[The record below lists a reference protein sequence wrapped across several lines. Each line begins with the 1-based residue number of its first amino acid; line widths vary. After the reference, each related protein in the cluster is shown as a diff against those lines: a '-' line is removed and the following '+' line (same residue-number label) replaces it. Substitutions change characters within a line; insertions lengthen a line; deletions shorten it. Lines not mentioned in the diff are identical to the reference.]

1 MGMGGGG
8 GGTAPP
14 AGLSPLQQQQFQ
26 QGNQLITQ
34 NTPMANVAMQRN
46 LQAQQAVNNFLVNRA
61 KFNDVQMGYANQ
73 QAKWARGGLMAQG
86 LGQVNRALSGPIL
99 APGIQ
104 QRTGARFGVA
114 ADPTTQAAMDQQRAL
129 TETSARVGLGNQAR
143 FGLAQ
148 AQRDMRFGGM

>member
-1 MGMGGGG
+1 MGGGG
-8 GGTAPP
+8 ATAPP

-26 QGNQLITQ
+26 QGNQLIND
-34 NTPMANVAMQRN
+34 NTPMANIAMQRN
-46 LQAQQAVNNFLVNRA
+46 LQAQQAVNNFMANRA
-61 KFNDVQMGYANQ
+61 KFSDAQMGYANQ

-86 LGQVNRALSGPIL
+86 LGQVNRALSGPSL
-99 APGIQ
+99 APGMQ
-104 QRTGARFGVA
+104 QRTAARFGVA
-114 ADPTTQAAMDQQRAL
+114 ADPATQAALAQQQAL

>member
-86 LGQVNRALSGPIL
+86 LGQVNRALSGPSL

-114 ADPTTQAAMDQQRAL
+114 ADPSTQAAMDQQRAL

>member
-1 MGMGGGG
+1 MGMGSGGG
-8 GGTAPP
+8 GAVPP
-14 AGLSPLQQQQFQ
+14 AGLSPLQQQQFN
-26 QGNQLITQ
+26 QGNQLINQ

-46 LQAQQAVNNFLVNRA
+46 LQAQGALNNFMANRA
-61 KFNDVQMGYANQ
+61 KFNDVQMGWENQ

-86 LGQVNRALSGPIL
+86 LGQVNRALSGPNL

-104 QRTGARFGVA
+104 ARTAGRMGIGM
-114 ADPTTQAAMDQQRAL
+114 DQTTQAALAQQQAL
-129 TETSARVGLGNQAR
+129 TSASTNVGLRNQAR

>member
-1 MGMGGGG
+1 MGLGGGG
-8 GGTAPP
+8 ATAPP

-46 LQAQQAVNNFLVNRA
+46 LQAQQAVNNFMVNRA
-61 KFNDVQMGYANQ
+61 KFNDAQMGWNNQ
-73 QAKWARGGLMAQG
+73 QAKWARGGLMMQG
-86 LGQVNRALSGPIL
+86 LGQVNRALAGPSL
-99 APGIQ
+99 APGMQ
-104 QRTGARFGVA
+104 QRTASRFGVA

-129 TETSARVGLGNQAR
+129 TEASTRVGLGNQAR

-148 AQRDMRFGGM
+148 ASRDMRFGGM